1 MFYVFEYATGGGRL
15 MKKMP
20 VAPGVL
26 LIATLGAMMLSAPLL
41 TAPAAHACAAGQL
54 EDTVTGMCW
63 TQSGQGESFGGPAAG
78 PCLPGRLGNCLGT
91 LQKSSPTMRGSAPNS
106 AVPCGFGAAGGF
118 PCGYW

>member
-1 MFYVFEYATGGGRL
+1 MMKTMTAPASAALLAATFG
-15 MKKMP
+15 
-20 VAPGVL
+20 
-26 LIATLGAMMLSAPLL
+26 ATMLSAQLFS
-41 TAPAAHACAAGQL
+41 APPAYACAAGQL

-63 TQSGQGESFGGPAAG
+63 TQSGQGESFGGPASG
-78 PCLPGRLGNCLGT
+78 PCLPGRLGSCLGT